1 MNSMTKFGRVAMA
14 SALWLATIG
23 LPAHAASVEL
33 VGPATSTVKVGDTF
47 MVSVKGFDFAG
58 LDGGGADLS
67 FASGLVELLSVAVDP
82 AWDFFSAPGDID
94 NTAGTLTGLSFN
106 VWGPKSGNFDIAS
119 LTFRAKAAG
128 IADID
133 LLPSVIWPF
142 GLGGDIVD
150 VGLVGT
156 QVQIASSVPEP
167 AVWAML
173 LAGVA
178 VIGVRRAGKRT

>member
-1 MNSMTKFGRVAMA
+1 MKSMIKSGCLTVV
-14 SALWLATIG
+14 SAVCLTTMG

-33 VGPATSTVKVGDTF
+33 AGPAASTVMVGDTF
-47 MVSVKGFDFAG
+47 MVSVKGYNFAG

-67 FASGLVELLSVAVDP
+67 FASGLAELLSVTVDP

-94 NTAGTLTGLSFN
+94 NVAGTLTGLSFN

-119 LTFRAKAAG
+119 LTFRAKAVGA
-128 IADID
+128 ADID

-142 GLGGDIVD
+142 GLDGDVVN

-156 QVQIASSVPEP
+156 QVQITSSVPEP
-167 AVWAML
+167 AAWAML
-173 LAGVA
+173 LAGVLA
-178 VIGVRRAGKRT
+178 IGARRARKRS